1 MTRVRGQGVHVTLV
15 ALLGMALLVRAQW
28 LWAERPDTVQSGL
41 LPALIGLILLIVVAR
56 QQTSILP
63 HITPLPAYMRSFG
76 LKRRRVLI
84 GAVGLAVCMY
94 VGVRAVEEDLL
105 VWKLLGLWAAG
116 IALIAAGLISGEDW
130 RRWRRRLITSWREE
144 RRAWLGVG
152 GLFLVALAIRTVS
165 LETVPYIMSGDDA
178 QFAQEAVYL
187 KDERGWVYNP
197 FSMGF
202 WHHPRIVHTL
212 MALSIHLL
220 GRTVAASRM
229 PWAVL
234 GALTVPATYLLA
246 RRLFD
251 ERVGWCAALILC
263 TLPVHIF
270 FSRISMDMTGDT
282 CFLALAVALTVGALY
297 HNDMVEAA
305 LAGVSL
311 GLTQYFYFA
320 GRLAPLIIGGALVL
334 YAIYDRRRL
343 WQRWG
348 AILALVVVTA
358 GVVFPGLYAVY
369 ADRQRSLNP
378 RLQHV
383 GIWQTGDVQ
392 GAAER
397 GELKDYVINQLQR
410 SLLTYVAGEDES
422 DVYGRYGPLLSWYAG
437 VPFLIGLAVLLSR
450 WREPRSGLLIG
461 WLSGTAL
468 LGGAMLVDP
477 PHFPR
482 YVNALPAAAVV
493 AAVGVVWG
501 AERLMHGVAVWRGL
515 LEPGGNRLTA
525 WRFGVPVGMAL
536 ALASVNLLLFIY
548 GYLPK
553 TGEILYGERTRR
565 LNDVVT
571 ILDRFEGR
579 YAVWR
584 FSSLDLDMNSTSL
597 LHYLTPE
604 NAGQEYEANLF
615 AWREVLQ
622 PGPTAFVIAPERLDE
637 VLSALAVYFPAG
649 NLHEYRS
656 PRDGSPL
663 VYIYV
668 VDIPPR
674 EGEQRSGQDG

>member
-1 MTRVRGQGVHVTLV
+1 MMGIKRQGVYVVPLIALLGV
-15 ALLGMALLVRAQW
+15 ALLVHAQW
-28 LWAERPDTVQSGL
+28 LWAERPDTVQPGL
-41 LPALIGLILLIVVAR
+41 LPALIGLALLIVVAR
-56 QQTSILP
+56 REAWVLP
-63 HITPLPAYMRSFG
+63 RVTPLPVSVPSFG
-76 LKRRRVLI
+76 LKRRQVLI
-84 GAVGLAVCMY
+84 SVVGLAVCVY
-94 VGVRAVEEDLL
+94 TGVRAVEEDLL
-105 VWKLLGLWAAG
+105 VWKLLGLWGTG
-116 IALIAAGLISGEDW
+116 IVLIAAGLISGEDW
-130 RRWRRRLITSWREE
+130 RRWRHRLITSWREE
-144 RRAWLGVG
+144 RRAWLGMG

-187 KDERGWVYNP
+187 KGERGWVYNP
-197 FSMGF
+197 FGMGF

-220 GRTVAASRM
+220 GQTVAASRM

-251 ERVGWCAALILC
+251 ERVGWCAALIFC

-282 CFLALAVALTVGALY
+282 FFLTLAVALTVGALY
-297 HNDMVEAA
+297 HNDVVEAA

-320 GRLAPLIIGGALVL
+320 GRIAPLVIGGVL
-334 YAIYDRRRL
+334 MLYVIYDRRKL

-348 AILALVVVTA
+348 AILVLAAVTA

-369 ADRQRSLNP
+369 ADRQRPLNP
-378 RLQHV
+378 RLQYV
-383 GIWQTGDVQ
+383 GIWQTGDLR

-397 GELKDYVINQLQR
+397 GQLKDYVANQLRR
-410 SLLTYVAGEDES
+410 SLLAYVAGEDES
-422 DVYGRYGPLLSWYAG
+422 DVYGRYGPLLSWYTG
-437 VPFLIGLAVLLSR
+437 VPFLVGLAVLLSR

-461 WLSGTAL
+461 WVSGTAL

-482 YVNALPAAAVV
+482 YVNALPAAAAV
-493 AAVGVVWG
+493 AAVGMVWG
-501 AERLMHGVAVWRGL
+501 AEWLVHSVASWRGSKLDVNRLMS
-515 LEPGGNRLTA
+515 
-525 WRFGVPVGMAL
+525 WRFSVPVGVTL
-536 ALASVNLLLFIY
+536 VLASVNLLLFIY

-553 TGEILYGERTRR
+553 TREILYGERTRR

-597 LHYLTPE
+597 LRYLTPE
-604 NAGQEYEANLF
+604 NAGQEYEADLF

-622 PGPTAFVIAPERLDE
+622 PGPTAFVIAPERLGE

-649 NLHEYRS
+649 NLQEYRS

-668 VDIPPR
+668 VDIAPW
-674 EGEQRSGQDG
+674 EGKQSGG